1 MTLSNLSPSH
11 NSKEIETHNKREDY
25 ALQMHNKEFSA
36 NRMLLLQERA
46 AGKLSSRSR
55 VDRRATKPQIHGSPY
70 ADASRICVDKRTYIR
85 TIPNTSANYVR
96 TQPEVHT
103 N

>member
-55 VDRRATKPQIHGSPY
+55 VDRRDAKPQYTVVHMQMHHAY
-70 ADASRICVDKRTYIR
+70 A
-85 TIPNTSANYVR
+85 
-96 TQPEVHT
+96 
-103 N
+103 